1 MQHASRD
8 PDDLPPDGD
17 VFADDLKPGTTLLD
31 GHYTILG
38 FLNSG
43 GFGITYLAKDSLDR
57 TVVIKEC
64 FPNTLCRRSTSVVRA
79 RSRKHQGELRSFV
92 ENFVAEARSLARL
105 VHPNIVGVH
114 QVFEDNDTAY
124 MVLDFIDGR
133 DLQAIMETTDRAFA
147 PGQIVT
153 MLKKMLSAV
162 EFIHQTGMLHRDISP
177 DNILIDPQG
186 NPILIDFGAASE
198 QTTRATRVLTGR
210 RVVKEGYSPQ
220 EFYLTG
226 AEQGPWSDL
235 YALGA
240 TFHMLI
246 AGQPPPDSQRRLARV
261 AEGIGDPY
269 APLAG
274 RYAGYPPGFLE
285 SIDKAVSVL
294 PRDRIATAADW
305 LELIRKGERG
315 AAAPAQHL
323 PEPSLMLDPQRSLQ
337 PDISEKLDRFLA
349 NTPGYFLGFF
359 LTALAGLF
367 VGAAFLFF
375 WFLG

>member
-1 MQHASRD
+1 MQHASRN
-8 PDDLPPDGD
+8 PDDPPPEGD

-31 GHYTILG
+31 GHYAILG

-43 GFGITYLAKDSLDR
+43 GFGITYLARDSLDR

-64 FPNTLCRRSTSVVRA
+64 FPNTLCRRSTPVVRA
-79 RSRKHQGELRSFV
+79 RSRKHQVELRSFV

-133 DLQAIMETTDRAFA
+133 DLQAIMETTDRAFT
-147 PGQIVT
+147 PDQIVT

-162 EFIHQTGMLHRDISP
+162 EFIHQTGMLHRDIAP

-186 NPILIDFGAASE
+186 NPVLIDFGAASE
-198 QTTRATRVLTGR
+198 QAARTTRVLTGR

-246 AGQPPPDSQRRLARV
+246 TGQAPPDSQRRLARV
-261 AEGIGDPY
+261 AEGTGDPY
-269 APLAG
+269 VPLAG
-274 RYAGYPPGFLE
+274 RFTGYPPGFLKA
-285 SIDKAVSVL
+285 IDKAVSVM

-305 LELIRKGERG
+305 LELIREGEE
-315 AAAPAQHL
+315 AAAATPSSLPAPGGVPDPL
-323 PEPSLMLDPQRSLQ
+323 PTAR
-337 PDISEKLDRFLA
+337 PDISRKLDRFVA
-349 NTPGYFLGFF
+349 NRRGFF
-359 LTALAGLF
+359 LGIFLAALV
-367 VGAAFLFF
+367 VGAGFLFF
-375 WFLG
+375 RFLS